1 MRSIRSR
8 FLARTLLLTTGLA
21 ASAASAQSDACA
33 GATLIGLGTHS
44 GTTIGATNDG
54 NGNCGS
60 SASSPDVWYKFVASG
75 DDQLIVESCG
85 GAAWDTV
92 LSIHSGCPGNAAS
105 VLACND
111 DDCGLQSRVT
121 ANMVA
126 GRTYFIRVSGFGNSA
141 GPFSIAVSLA
151 TAPPPP
157 SRGPDVW
164 VAELIDI
171 AYYATAGNTAA
182 YAVGTDACNKGDADA
197 MWISSTNLHPVIAQ
211 NLFRLK
217 DGRFEQI
224 GQSWLKHGFASTN
237 SATCGTCQTPAG
249 GGSALGPNCSD
260 AYGAGLNGSQ
270 GLLGPRSQVNPAT
283 GVFPYPFN
291 AAPYSGEI
299 ARRLQVNTAD
309 VLPAQN
315 ANAQYYAECHY
326 ITQDDAQWGNGLN
339 NASYRRVSLASH
351 TAPAFSSSTVPE
363 QFAIHAWR
371 AADPSVTIG
380 NVDYPEP
387 GVAPGS
393 TLTARF
399 IVGAK
404 ATNNGNGTWTYEYAV
419 HNVNSN
425 RAAGEFRIPLPPFA
439 NVSNIGFHD
448 VPAHSGEPFDG
459 TDWTATV
466 GEYDITWR
474 TTPHATNANANALRW
489 GTLYNFRFTVD
500 VPPATGNLM
509 LGLFRPATAGFPAA
523 VLGDS
528 TVPDPTVCI
537 GDFNRDGGSDG
548 ADVQAFFEAWG
559 LGVPAADAN
568 ADGGVDGADVQVFF
582 ERWEVGAC

>member
-1 MRSIRSR
+1 MLSSR
-8 FLARTLLLTTGLA
+8 PFTSVCVLALVAGLA
-21 ASAASAQSDACA
+21 ASAASGQSDSCA
-33 GATLIGLGTHS
+33 AAPLIGLGTHS

-54 NGNCGS
+54 NSGCGS
-60 SASSPDVWYKFVASG
+60 SASSPDVWYKYVATG
-75 DDQLIVESCG
+75 NDALVVETCG

-92 LSIHSGCPGNAAS
+92 LSIHSGCPGSLGNA
-105 VLACND
+105 LACND
-111 DDCGLQSRVT
+111 DQCGMQSRVT
-121 ANMVA
+121 ASMVA
-126 GRTYFIRVSGFGNSA
+126 GRTYYIRVSGFGNSA
-141 GPFSIAVSLA
+141 GAYSINVSLE

-157 SRGPDVW
+157 SLGPDVW

-171 AYYATAGNTAA
+171 AYYATVGNTAA

-197 MWISSTNLHPVIAQ
+197 MWVSSTNRHPVIAQ
-211 NLFRLK
+211 NLYRLK
-217 DGRFEQI
+217 DGRFEQV

-237 SATCGTCQTPAG
+237 SATCGTCQMPSAG
-249 GGSALGPNCSD
+249 GAALGPNCSD

-283 GVFPYPFN
+283 GVFPYPFS
-291 AAPYSGEI
+291 AAPFTGEV

-351 TAPAFSSSTVPE
+351 TEPAFSTSTVRE
-363 QFAIHAWR
+363 QFAIQAWR
-371 AADPSVTIG
+371 AADPTVAIS
-380 NVDYPEP
+380 NVDHPEP

-393 TLTARF
+393 SLTARF

-404 ATNNGNGTWTYEYAV
+404 ATANGNGTWTYEYAV

-459 TDWTATV
+459 TDWSATV

-474 TTPHATNANANALRW
+474 TTPHATNPNANALRW

-500 VPPATGNLM
+500 VPPSTGNLM
-509 LGLFRPATAGFPAA
+509 LGLFRPAAPGYPAA

-548 ADVQAFFEAWG
+548 ADVQAFFQAWEQ
-559 LGVPAADAN
+559 GVPAADAN
-568 ADGGVDGADVQVFF
+568 ADGGVDGADAQVFF